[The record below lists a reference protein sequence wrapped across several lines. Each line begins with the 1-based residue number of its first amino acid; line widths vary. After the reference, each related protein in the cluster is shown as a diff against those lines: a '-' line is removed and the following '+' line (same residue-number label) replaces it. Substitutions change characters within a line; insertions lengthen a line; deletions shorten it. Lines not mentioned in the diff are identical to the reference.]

1 MSKQNTIDS
10 LDTLVRLRSSEVE
23 RMQADLA
30 KQEAVRARY
39 QINVTRLTALAEG
52 SGASSQAAGQ
62 VAGAPAAGTPAATL
76 SPALAVNVGNYKQ
89 AVFALADS
97 HRIDLHL
104 HEANMAVSQRNLA
117 QAWTR
122 RELLGKVLAQ
132 HESAY
137 AREQERTQRKREDE
151 IATQSWLAGQAG

>member
-1 MSKQNTIDS
+1 VD
-10 LDTLVRLRSSEVE
+10 
-23 RMQADLA
+23 
-30 KQEAVRARY
+30 
-39 QINVTRLTALAEG
+39 RLTALAEG
-52 SGASSQAAGQ
+52 SGPSAQ
-62 VAGAPAAGTPAATL
+62 PAVKL

-97 HRIDLHL
+97 HRTDLHL

-132 HESAY
+132 HEAAH
-137 AREQERTQRKREDE
+137 AREQDRAQRKREDE
-151 IATQSWLAGQAG
+151 IATQSWLAQQ

>member
-10 LDTLVRLRSSEVE
+10 LGTLVRLRSSEVD
-23 RMQADLA
+23 RLQADLA
-30 KQEAVRARY
+30 RQEAVRARY
-39 QINVTRLTALAEG
+39 QTSVDRLTALAEG
-52 SGASSQAAGQ
+52 SGPSAK
-62 VAGAPAAGTPAATL
+62 PAAVL

-89 AVFALADS
+89 AVFALAES
-97 HRIDLHL
+97 HRTDLHL

-132 HESAY
+132 HEAAH
-137 AREQERTQRKREDE
+137 AREQDRAQRKREDE
-151 IATQSWLAGQAG
+151 IATQSWLAQQ